1 MEREKGTKKKYES
14 PRKENNVTRWEER
27 GRKRGAMAALA
38 YYARRETAP
47 NVFET
52 RKTRAPT
59 VH

>member
-14 PRKENNVTRWEER
+14 PRKENNVTRWGER

-52 RKTRAPT
+52 RT
-59 VH
+59 